1 MPTLVFDPPPVELK
15 AILERRRR
23 SGADRHDEV
32 WEGVLHMI
40 PPPSVEHERLL
51 IKLGGLLSPL
61 ADAAGLEITGGIGIG
76 ANADDYRVPDLTLL
90 RPGYQPQWNPT
101 AALIVEIVSPNDKS
115 WEKLPFYAAH
125 DVDELLI
132 VDPTKRTVDWLAR
145 AGDRYESTAGSRLIE
160 LGPQRLAEQLG
171 WPAP

>member
-1 MPTLVFDPPPVELK
+1 
-15 AILERRRR
+15 
-23 SGADRHDEV
+23 
-32 WEGVLHMI
+32 MI

-51 IKLGGLLSPL
+51 SKLHRLLGPH

-76 ANADDYRVPDLTLL
+76 AGAEDYRVPDLTLL
-90 RPGYQPQWNPT
+90 RPDYQPQWNET
-101 AALIVEIVSPNDKS
+101 AALVVEIVSPQDKS

-125 DVDELLI
+125 EVDELVI

-145 AGDRYESTAGSRLIE
+145 AGDRYESTARSGLIE

-171 WPAP
+171 WPAG